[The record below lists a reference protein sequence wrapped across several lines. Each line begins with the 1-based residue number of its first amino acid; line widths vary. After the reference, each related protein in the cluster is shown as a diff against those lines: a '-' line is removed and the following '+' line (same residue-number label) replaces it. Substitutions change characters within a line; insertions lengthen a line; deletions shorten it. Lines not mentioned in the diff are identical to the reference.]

1 MKIEEREK
9 LKKKKRREEGREDT
23 SKLWLQYY

>member
-9 LKKKKRREEGREDT
+9 LKKKKREEGREDT